1 MSKSYLYDDIGLR
14 KGFNDFGQG
23 SYKVLPDHGC
33 TFQRDTMREMGF
45 TLFQD
50 FCMEKDDATKVRWW
64 FQNVKT
70 WEARVSGIEKMGYK
84 AIDKLQIT

>member
-1 MSKSYLYDDIGLR
+1 
-14 KGFNDFGQG
+14 
-23 SYKVLPDHGC
+23 
-33 TFQRDTMREMGF
+33 MREMGF

-64 FQNVKT
+64 FQNVKA
-70 WEARVSGIEKMGYK
+70 WEARVNGIEKMGYK